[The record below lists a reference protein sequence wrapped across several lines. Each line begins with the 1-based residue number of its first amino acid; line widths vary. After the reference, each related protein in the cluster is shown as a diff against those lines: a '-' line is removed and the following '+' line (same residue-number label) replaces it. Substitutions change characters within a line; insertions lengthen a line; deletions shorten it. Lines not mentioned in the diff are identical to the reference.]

1 MHKLISLWKNNQ
13 QIIRYLIFGVLT
25 TLVSLVIYGACVYT
39 VLDPQDP
46 IQLAAANVLSW
57 IGAVTFAYFTNAKWV
72 FEAQPESRGE
82 WLRQFVSFY
91 AGRLATLGVEELLLF
106 VLVTLLHCN
115 DMLIKVIGQVVVV
128 VLNYVI
134 SKLLIFRKKKEDA

>member
-57 IGAVTFAYFTNAKWV
+57 IGAVTFAYFTNRKYV
-72 FEAQPESRGE
+72 FQSDSQHQLSQPD
-82 WLRQFVSFY
+82 WHAA
-91 AGRLATLGVEELLLF
+91 AGRGA
-106 VLVTLLHCN
+106 
-115 DMLIKVIGQVVVV
+115 
-128 VLNYVI
+128 
-134 SKLLIFRKKKEDA
+134 DARDGAVDGNER

>member
-1 MHKLISLWKNNQ
+1 MNKLVSLWKNNQ

-57 IGAVTFAYFTNAKWV
+57 IGAVTFAYFTNRTYV
-72 FEAQPESRGE
+72 FQSNSQHQLREAGSFFLSRIG
-82 WLRQFVSFY
+82 
-91 AGRLATLGVEELLLF
+91 TLLLD
-106 VLVTLLHCN
+106 VALMHVMVQWMGMN
-115 DMLIKVIGQVVVV
+115 DKIAKLIVQVVVIV
-128 VLNYVI
+128 ANYVL
-134 SKLLIFRKKKEDA
+134 SRFFVFRKGESA